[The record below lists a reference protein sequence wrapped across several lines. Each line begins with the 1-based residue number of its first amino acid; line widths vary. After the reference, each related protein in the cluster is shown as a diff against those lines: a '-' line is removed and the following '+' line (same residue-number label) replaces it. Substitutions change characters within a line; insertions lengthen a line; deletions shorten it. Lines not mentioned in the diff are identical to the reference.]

1 MAGRSDSGDGLL
13 LSRVHDAFRI
23 ARDSCVVKHIGFLDE
38 HGAALCASA
47 LKGQNEVDV
56 RFFGGH
62 EDAERTVLGLFP
74 KGEEIRWPIAAL
86 TLLTWQEASLSH
98 RDYLGSMLALGI
110 ARESVGDLLCEPGRC
125 VAFLMPSVVP
135 VIRDELTRI
144 GREGVRIAEGYEEPL
159 PAAHTFRAFTET
171 VASLRL
177 DGVVAALCSVSRGQA
192 TEWIRLGLVSC
203 NGRPCDKTSAA
214 VREGDKIA
222 VRGKGKFV
230 IDRGSAVTRK
240 GRIVLEAR
248 QYL

>member
-86 TLLTWQEASLSH
+86 TLLTRQEASLSH

-144 GREGVRIAEGYEEPL
+144 GREGVRIAEGYRSLCPRRIPFARSPRRWPL
-159 PAAHTFRAFTET
+159 CDWTAWSPPFARPPGDRRRNG
-171 VASLRL
+171 S
-177 DGVVAALCSVSRGQA
+177 GWALCPA
-192 TEWIRLGLVSC
+192 TAVPAT
-203 NGRPCDKTSAA
+203 RPARRSARA
-214 VREGDKIA
+214 
-222 VRGKGKFV
+222 
-230 IDRGSAVTRK
+230 TRSPSEEK
-240 GRIVLEAR
+240 ENL
-248 QYL
+248 